1 VDRPASSFP
10 TPPPTSATGSSTW
23 VALLRAINLG
33 RTRRVAMADLRAMLA
48 SLGYG
53 DVRTHLQSG
62 NALFTTPDPID
73 AEASGGGGA
82 GGAGDAAAV
91 EAAAARL
98 EREIAARLAAECGFD
113 VPVMVRSAG
122 QLVQVVEANPFVARR
137 VDERELHAAF
147 LSAAPAAE
155 AVAAID
161 VTAYAPDELVVGDR
175 VAYLRRPNGIQGSRL
190 PDLGKLLGVE
200 VTERNWRTVS
210 RLHALAL
217 GR

>member
-1 VDRPASSFP
+1 VARPSSSSP

-62 NALFTTPDPID
+62 NALFTTPDPI
-73 AEASGGGGA
+73 AAGATGG

-122 QLVQVVEANPFVARR
+122 QLAQVVEANPFVARR
-137 VDERELHAAF
+137 VDEQELHAAF
-147 LSAAPAAE
+147 LSAAPPAE

>member
-1 VDRPASSFP
+1 MARPPSNSPA
-10 TPPPTSATGSSTW
+10 PPPTSATGSSTW

-33 RTRRVAMADLRAMLA
+33 RTRRVAMADLRAMLG

-73 AEASGGGGA
+73 AGAGAGGG

-122 QLVQVVEANPFVARR
+122 QLAQVVEANPFVARR
-137 VDERELHAAF
+137 VDEQELHAAF
-147 LSAAPAAE
+147 LSAAPPAE

-190 PDLGKLLGVE
+190 PDLGKLLEIE

-217 GR
+217 GH